1 MAPVVKRVWVV
12 SIPVSHF
19 EKSLTFYRDLLGMKV
34 QLDGRMF
41 NWMELGPEEPLC
53 KIGLYE
59 WKEGLGRPYPTSTGI
74 TLDTDDI
81 QEMYKRLNIAGTRFT
96 NPPKKLEWGGWSA
109 DFLDPDGNSLNVV
122 QDPDHYKRM

>member
-1 MAPVVKRVWVV
+1 MASIAKRVWVV
-12 SIPVSHF
+12 SIPISNF
-19 EKSLTFYRDLLGMKV
+19 GKSLSFYRDLLGFEV
-34 QLDGRMF
+34 QLDGRIF
-41 NWMELGPEEPLC
+41 NWIELGPDEPLC

-59 WKEGLGRPYPTSTGI
+59 WKEGIPRPYPIATGI

-81 QEMYKRLNIAGTRFT
+81 QELYKRLKATGTKFP
-96 NPPKKLEWGGWSA
+96 NPPKKSEWGGWSA

>member
-1 MAPVVKRVWVV
+1 MKPLAKRIWTV
-12 SIPVSHF
+12 SIPVSNF
-19 EKSLTFYRDLLGMKV
+19 DKSLAFYRDQLGLKV

-41 NWMELGPEEPLC
+41 NWIELGPDEPLC

-59 WKEGLGRPYPTSTGI
+59 WKEGMPRGYPIITGI

-81 QEMYKRLNIAGTRFT
+81 QDLHASLSKGGTRFA
-96 NPPKKLEWGGWSA
+96 NAPKQQPWGGWSA

-122 QDPDHYKRM
+122 QDPQHYNRQ